1 MVEFKIPADRAHTL
15 DSRLCSLYVLSRE
28 PDIPN
33 RRGKISLSSAPDL
46 RPATREE
53 VADALSFALRFDGR
67 RPFTQSISAMAH
79 ITAAHLV
86 EHLERCGFVLMKH
99 PDASAPSVS
108 HHLHA
113 PERKPDRP

>member
-1 MVEFKIPADRAHTL
+1 
-15 DSRLCSLYVLSRE
+15 
-28 PDIPN
+28 
-33 RRGKISLSSAPDL
+33 
-46 RPATREE
+46 
-53 VADALSFALRFDGR
+53 
-67 RPFTQSISAMAH
+67 MAH